1 MGRLKGFGVGRLF
14 GLNNERKDAIEL
26 CKNLGRQL
34 AAYNRSGEMIE
45 QYKKQMQQADFGT
58 KLYELSEEIE
68 HLRSLLPSDIDNEFL
83 GKVGSKLQKTRSN
96 RSNNIDWRD
105 LQKSELF
112 ETIRVSQ
119 YATKER
125 SIFNHDDFVVVEQM
139 LPKES
144 QQLADNAVLAEKPAT
159 ETKTKSRKQNNLSNS
174 KPTLRFTEVK
184 AALNQFVIL
193 DIFHK
198 YAPLINSKDKIERQG
213 AEIRIGS
220 LHMCIQGNKAG
231 LWKRFSEDGSKG
243 DIFSFVE
250 TATGCNK
257 YEALEIIASH
267 AGIIPSQY
275 DSNRN
280 PVSHSNR
287 LTEAG
292 QVETANEKTNSWIV
306 ESIVPDSASQFN
318 PEKDLAFIE
327 KRGNRVTFVHEYRNR
342 DKQLLGYTIRMED
355 RDSRKQVLPVA
366 YCHNEVKGKS
376 RWQLKGFSE

>member
-1 MGRLKGFGVGRLF
+1 MYQILSYIKFLF
-14 GLNNERKDAIEL
+14 TSTNQHGIHSPFVYDLVTKCFYDKTNYKD
-26 CKNLGRQL
+26 
-34 AAYNRSGEMIE
+34 YNRIKN
-45 QYKKQMQQADFGT
+45 Y
-58 KLYELSEEIE
+58 
-68 HLRSLLPSDIDNEFL
+68 R
-83 GKVGSKLQKTRSN
+83 
-96 RSNNIDWRD
+96 
-105 LQKSELF
+105 
-112 ETIRVSQ
+112 
-119 YATKER
+119 
-125 SIFNHDDFVVVEQM
+125 
-139 LPKES
+139 
-144 QQLADNAVLAEKPAT
+144 
-159 ETKTKSRKQNNLSNS
+159 
-174 KPTLRFTEVK
+174 EV
-184 AALNQFVIL
+184 
-193 DIFHK
+193 
-198 YAPLINSKDKIERQG
+198 LINSKDKIERQG

-318 PEKDLAFIE
+318 PEKDLHFSLSIRLGLKFRIMKIIFYLKKASIGSKAKNLSSHFHHLDTPRIYIIL
-327 KRGNRVTFVHEYRNR
+327 GFFC
-342 DKQLLGYTIRMED
+342 QCSFLLGQHLGKVLCAYIKILGELIFKLTNSTRIALHQSESTYERNYKLVYC
-355 RDSRKQVLPVA
+355 KQKDIFL
-366 YCHNEVKGKS
+366 KKS
-376 RWQLKGFSE
+376 ENICFAFKNIFHII